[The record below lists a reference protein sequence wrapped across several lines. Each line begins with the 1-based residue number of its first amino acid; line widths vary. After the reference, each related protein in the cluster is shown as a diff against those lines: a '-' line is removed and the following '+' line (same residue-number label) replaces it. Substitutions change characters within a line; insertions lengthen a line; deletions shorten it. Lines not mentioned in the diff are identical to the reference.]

1 MVVGRDLEQ
10 KAYGAI
16 GNRRLHGPAEQH
28 PGHSS
33 AAMVGMDADPVQVG
47 HVADDPDDDVPMH
60 RLPRD
65 PRPTPP
71 NKQRVADLVGA
82 PGIGAEEL
90 TFQAGHQLD
99 VVRRGSPQGHE
110 TRLGRLGMAVSGR
123 RR

>member
-16 GNRRLHGPAEQH
+16 GNRRLHGPVEQH

-33 AAMVGMDADPVQVG
+33 AAMAGVDTDPVQVG
-47 HVADDPDDDVPMH
+47 HVADDPDDDVPVH
-60 RLPRD
+60 RLASD

-71 NKQRVADLVGA
+71 SKQRVADLVGA
-82 PGIGAEEL
+82 PGIGSEEL
-90 TFQAGHQLD
+90 TFQARHHLD

-110 TRLGRLGMAVSGR
+110 TRLGRLGVAVSGR